1 MAGVTHRLEAHV
13 LGEGDWIGA
22 TEICR
27 LCWLDLGA
35 VMELAELGV
44 VAPRGT
50 PPGEWQIPATALPR
64 PRAPRERSLTE
75 PLAPVAQ
82 PLFFRGRVL
91 APEHPVTMRKAA
103 EALDDRTVILG
114 RARRRGEGSAQRLRR
129 RGEQSPVAGERFI
142 LYFAALGV
150 LQGHVEEH
158 PLHRIERGVS
168 A

>member
-1 MAGVTHRLEAHV
+1 MVRVTHRLEAHV

-64 PRAPRERSLTE
+64 LR
-75 PLAPVAQ
+75 VI
-82 PLFFRGRVL
+82 GRL
-91 APEHPVTMRKAA
+91 MR
-103 EALDDRTVILG
+103 DLG
-114 RARRRGEGSAQRLRR
+114 VNVSG
-129 RGEQSPVAGERFI
+129 
-142 LYFAALGV
+142 AALALELLEGRRE
-150 LQGHVEEH
+150 LER
-158 PLHRIERGVS
+158 RIRTLELLVS
-168 A
+168 DH